1 MTGWPSATVRRF
13 ASFCLSMT
21 LLACAS
27 PPPPPPAPLPPTSY
41 VVLLNNDDGSTGK
54 VQLTTP
60 AGSTVLDTNRQG
72 SNFSGPAGQTF
83 AVSQEKIDR
92 DFGRALAAMPTK
104 PVSFLLYFAA
114 GGARLTP
121 DSELVVRQILDAIK
135 QRAEADISIIGHTDT
150 AGDDAANERLGLER
164 ARFVGNLIGSA
175 SNIDRS
181 KVAIE
186 SHGEKNL
193 LVSTPDNTSEPR
205 NRRVEVTVR

>member
-1 MTGWPSATVRRF
+1 MTGWPHAALRRV
-13 ASFCLSMT
+13 ASICVPLN

-27 PPPPPPAPLPPTSY
+27 PPPPHAPPPPPASY

-60 AGSTVLDTNRQG
+60 AGSTLLDTNRQG

-83 AVSQEKIDR
+83 VVTQEKIDK
-92 DFGRALAAMPTK
+92 DFGRALAAMPGK
-104 PVSFLLYFAA
+104 PVSFLLYFAV

-121 DSELVVRQILDAIK
+121 ESELVVRQILDAIR
-135 QRAEADISIIGHTDT
+135 QRAEPDISIIGHTDT

-164 ARFVGNLIGSA
+164 ARLVATLIGNS

-193 LVSTPDNTSEPR
+193 LVPTPDNTSEPR